1 MTDSPGRKASHF
13 FAYVSRLRW
22 IKRWGLM
29 RNAIEENVA
38 THSWEV
44 ATVAHALALIRNRHF
59 AGTVNADRV
68 AAAALYHDATEVITG
83 DMPTPVKYHS
93 RVMREAF
100 GDIEHKAEAE
110 LLALLPEDLRED
122 FSPYVRESRLGPEE
136 KELIKAAE
144 DTNRFPAALR
154 TMQERI
160 ATLEPGDALL
170 LPAYWYHQVD
180 SYAPPGRLN
189 VAINYWFEAE
199 PASTGPGAAPCCCGK
214 KSVRFSVFVVD
225 AGVVGGF

>member
-1 MTDSPGRKASHF
+1 MSRAKSHF

-44 ATVAHALALIRNRHF
+44 ATLAHALALIRNRHF
-59 AGTVNADRV
+59 GGAVNADRL

-83 DMPTPVKYHS
+83 DLPTPVKYHS

-110 LLALLPEDLRED
+110 LLALLPPDLRDD
-122 FSPYVRESRLGPEE
+122 FSPYVRESRLNAEE
-136 KELIKAAE
+136 KELIKAADRLSALLKCE
-144 DTNRFPAALR
+144 AEMRAGNTEFEPAAE
-154 TMQERI
+154 QI
-160 ATLEPGDALL
+160 ARRLEQDGLPEVAYFMEVFAPGYRQPLDNLL
-170 LPAYWYHQVD
+170 
-180 SYAPPGRLN
+180 G
-189 VAINYWFEAE
+189 
-199 PASTGPGAAPCCCGK
+199 
-214 KSVRFSVFVVD
+214 
-225 AGVVGGF
+225 

>member
-1 MTDSPGRKASHF
+1 MTRNPARAASHF

-29 RNAIEENVA
+29 RNAIDENVA

-44 ATVAHALALIRNRHF
+44 ATIAHALALIRNRHF
-59 AGTVNADRV
+59 GGNANVDRI

-110 LLALLPEDLRED
+110 LLGLLPEDLRDD
-122 FSPYVRESRLGPEE
+122 FAPYIRESRLAPGE
-136 KELIKAAE
+136 KELIKAADRLSAWLKCRAE
-144 DTNRFPAALR
+144 LRAGNPEFAPAEQQIRQRLEEEALPEV
-154 TMQERI
+154 QYFLQVF
-160 ATLEPGDALL
+160 APGYDQPLDNLL
-170 LPAYWYHQVD
+170 
-180 SYAPPGRLN
+180 G
-189 VAINYWFEAE
+189 
-199 PASTGPGAAPCCCGK
+199 
-214 KSVRFSVFVVD
+214 
-225 AGVVGGF
+225 

>member
-1 MTDSPGRKASHF
+1 MGNGVSHF

-44 ATVAHALALIRNRHF
+44 ATLAHALAIIRNRHF
-59 AGTVNADRV
+59 GGRVNADRI

-93 RVMREAF
+93 KVMREAF

-122 FSPYVRESRLGPEE
+122 FSPYVRESLSAWLKCQAEIRAGN
-136 KELIKAAE
+136 KEFE
-144 DTNRFPAALR
+144 PAARQIRKRLDEDGLPEVAYFLKVFAPSYE
-154 TMQERI
+154 QP
-160 ATLEPGDALL
+160 LDNLL
-170 LPAYWYHQVD
+170 
-180 SYAPPGRLN
+180 G
-189 VAINYWFEAE
+189 
-199 PASTGPGAAPCCCGK
+199 
-214 KSVRFSVFVVD
+214 
-225 AGVVGGF
+225 

>member
-1 MTDSPGRKASHF
+1 MTDTPPGRKASHF

-22 IKRWGLM
+22 IKRWGGLM
-29 RNAIEENVA
+29 RNAIDENVA

-83 DMPTPVKYHS
+83 GDMPTPPVKYHS

-122 FSPYVRESRLGPEE
+122 FSPYVRESRLGGPEE
-136 KELIKAAE
+136 KELIKAADRLSAWLKCRAE
-144 DTNRFPAALR
+144 LRAGNPEFGPPAEQQIRAR
-154 TMQERI
+154 
-160 ATLEPGDALL
+160 LEADGLPEVQYFLEVFAPGYDQPPLDNLL
-170 LPAYWYHQVD
+170 
-180 SYAPPGRLN
+180 G
-189 VAINYWFEAE
+189 
-199 PASTGPGAAPCCCGK
+199 
-214 KSVRFSVFVVD
+214 
-225 AGVVGGF
+225 

>member
-1 MTDSPGRKASHF
+1 MANEIKRAASHF

-44 ATVAHALALIRNRHF
+44 ATIAHALALIRNRHF
-59 AGTVNADRV
+59 GGQVNADRV

-83 DMPTPVKYHS
+83 DLPTPVKYHS

-110 LLALLPEDLRED
+110 LLALLPDDLRDD
-122 FSPYVRESRLGPEE
+122 FAPYLRESRLAAEE
-136 KELIKAAE
+136 KELIKAADRLSAWLKCRAE
-144 DTNRFPAALR
+144 LRAGNTEFGPAEEQIR
-154 TMQERI
+154 TRLKAEG
-160 ATLEPGDALL
+160 LEEVGYFLEVFAPGYEQPLDNLL
-170 LPAYWYHQVD
+170 
-180 SYAPPGRLN
+180 G
-189 VAINYWFEAE
+189 
-199 PASTGPGAAPCCCGK
+199 
-214 KSVRFSVFVVD
+214 
-225 AGVVGGF
+225 

>member
-1 MTDSPGRKASHF
+1 MASLKARAASHF

-22 IKRWGLM
+22 IRRWGLM

-44 ATVAHALALIRNRHF
+44 ATLAHALALIRNRHF
-59 AGTVNADRV
+59 GGTVNADRI

-110 LLALLPEDLRED
+110 LLALLPEDLQET
-122 FSPYVRESRLGPEE
+122 FAPYVRESQLAHED
-136 KELIKAAE
+136 KELIKAADRLSAWLKCRAE
-144 DTNRFPAALR
+144 IRAGNPEFAPAEQQIRA
-154 TMQERI
+154 
-160 ATLEPGDALL
+160 
-170 LPAYWYHQVD
+170 
-180 SYAPPGRLN
+180 RL
-189 VAINYWFEAE
+189 EAE
-199 PASTGPGAAPCCCGK
+199 ALPEVQYFLDVFAPGYDQPLDNLLG
-214 KSVRFSVFVVD
+214 
-225 AGVVGGF
+225 